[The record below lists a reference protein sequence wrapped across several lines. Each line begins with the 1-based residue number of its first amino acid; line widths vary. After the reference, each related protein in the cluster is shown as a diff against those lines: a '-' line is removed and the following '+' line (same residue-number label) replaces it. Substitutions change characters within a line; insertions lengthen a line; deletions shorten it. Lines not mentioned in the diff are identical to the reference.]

1 MWGRKV
7 FKINKTKDNIQA
19 LPHSIKW
26 SNIYVIGVLEENTE
40 RMRQKKYLERKKFE
54 NFPKTMKG
62 NQLQIK
68 KLRELQAEY
77 LKQTKKLKRKHT
89 LKHYNHK

>member
-40 RMRQKKYLERKKFE
+40 RTRQKKYLERKKFE